1 MNWSYVEKTLCGIG
15 LKETEGNLCYHSWY
29 SGDDSKPEPHNVHY
43 SIVIFGV
50 SNKRINQ
57 TLGEN
62 ESSFTKLDIK
72 IGAV

>member
-15 LKETEGNLCYHSWY
+15 LKETEENLGYHSWY
-29 SGDDSKPEPHNVHY
+29 SGDDSKPKPYNVHS

-50 SNKRINQ
+50 SNKHIDQ

-62 ESSFTKLDIK
+62 VPSFAKLDIK